1 MTAAGSDYVLVGR
14 VRRPHGVRGEVVVD
28 PESDVPG
35 RFAAG
40 AELELVAAGDRR
52 TVRIETVRGRP
63 ARLLV
68 RFAGIDDREAAE
80 GLRGATLEVS
90 PDRTPPA
97 SPDAYYHFEL
107 MNCRCHDRRH
117 GELGKVVDVI
127 EDGGGLLLEVADGER
142 RLLVPFVRRYLVAVD
157 RVERTIELDLPAG
170 LIETCASRS

>member
-1 MTAAGSDYVLVGR
+1 
-14 VRRPHGVRGEVVVD
+14 
-28 PESDVPG
+28 
-35 RFAAG
+35 
-40 AELELVAAGDRR
+40 
-52 TVRIETVRGRP
+52 
-63 ARLLV
+63 
-68 RFAGIDDREAAE
+68 
-80 GLRGATLEVS
+80 
-90 PDRTPPA
+90 
-97 SPDAYYHFEL
+97 